1 MKSTNKLWVAMSG
14 VAAIALLFGALLST
28 WLLPQAAAAQSRPDS
43 GKTDPAP
50 AATPAKPA
58 QITVRGSGLVTAVP
72 DTLVINIGVVM
83 QDTTVAAAQTK
94 AGAALDAMLAK
105 LKAANIDAKDYRTIQ
120 YNVEPVMDYSGAGKG
135 PEAANQ
141 PPQLVGFRV
150 TNILEVTVRDAA
162 KGPEL
167 IDSLV
172 SAGANTIYGV
182 TYTFGDRAAI
192 EKQAYDSAMKDANDK
207 AARLAGLA
215 KQQLGR
221 IVSVSEASTG
231 GGVPMPVDAKG
242 GMGAGSAPIAP
253 GQQTIGV
260 DLIVTYEAQPG
271 N

>member
-1 MKSTNKLWVAMSG
+1 MKSNNKLWVVMSG
-14 VAAIALLFGALLST
+14 VAAIALLFGALLSA
-28 WLLPQAAAAQSRPDS
+28 WMLPQGAAAQSRPDS
-43 GKTDPAP
+43 GKTDTAAP
-50 AATPAKPA
+50 ATPVKPS
-58 QITVRGSGLVTAVP
+58 QITVRGSGIVTAVP

-83 QDTTVAAAQTK
+83 QDSTVAAAQTK

-120 YNVEPVMDYSGAGKG
+120 YNVEPVMDYSGKG
-135 PEAANQ
+135 PDAANQ

-150 TNILEVTVRDAA
+150 TNILEVTVHDAA
-162 KGPEL
+162 QGPEL

-172 SAGANTIYGV
+172 AAGANTIYNV
-182 TYTFGDRAAI
+182 SYTFGDRAGL
-192 EKQAYDSAMKDANDK
+192 EKQAYDGAMKDAADK
-207 AARLAGLA
+207 AARLAGLS

-221 IVSVSEASTG
+221 IVSVTEATAG

-260 DLIVTYEAQPG
+260 DLVVTYEAQPG
-271 N
+271 S

>member
-1 MKSTNKLWVAMSG
+1 MSG
-14 VAAIALLFGALLST
+14 VAAIALLFGALLSA
-28 WLLPQAAAAQSRPDS
+28 WMLPQGAAAQSRPDAA
-43 GKTDPAP
+43 KTDPAP
-50 AATPAKPA
+50 ADTPAKPG
-58 QITVRGSGLVTAVP
+58 QITVRGSGNVTAVP

-105 LKAANIDAKDYRTIQ
+105 LKAAKIDAKDYRTIQ
-120 YNVEPVMDYSGAGKG
+120 YNVEPVMDYSGGKG
-135 PEAANQ
+135 PDAVNQ

-162 KGPEL
+162 QGPEL

-172 SAGANTIYGV
+172 SAGANTIYNV
-182 TYTFGDRAAI
+182 SYTFGDRAAI

-207 AARLAGLA
+207 AARLAGLS

-221 IVSVSEASTG
+221 IVSVTEATAG
-231 GGVPMPVDAKG
+231 GGVPMPVDGKG

-260 DLIVTYEAQPG
+260 DLIVTYEAQP
-271 N
+271 